1 MISTTSNANSSTNT
15 VLVPVDDLQ
24 VGAICRTPIEDEM
37 GRLLLGT
44 GTRITNEVI
53 DGLRERGI
61 EELTVNADEADAL
74 SNRGKSGAAKAKP
87 KNTREK
93 EASHVPG
100 RDPTKWIKG
109 VPLKDALVNRHHEP
123 IDLTRRRTLQG
134 HVKMARSKFEE
145 IRLALTERKMQTV
158 EALSDLSGAF
168 ASAMVDDHD
177 QTVGEVVACNTEMS
191 LTDRSVKLGV
201 LGMAIGTELDLDG
214 PSVLEIG
221 MAGLLHDIGLY
232 SMDPAFSVPGRGA
245 FSEEETWEYRKHP
258 VISANSLR
266 EVSDIPHSVLLAIE
280 QVHEQYNGE
289 GYPFGLE
296 GKRIHIYARIL
307 NVCDTYLR
315 LTLGTGFRKAL
326 VPHDALGF
334 ILHQAR
340 YGSFDPQ
347 VIHALLR
354 TKSLF
359 PLGSRVELANGKWA
373 DVIRRPVEGYACP
386 VLQLSDGERFDMQE
400 NPDEVVQPTCDP
412 QRNQGRL
419 SIDAM
424 KNIRWN
430 PADELFFDEE

>member
-1 MISTTSNANSSTNT
+1 MISTPSNANKSSNT

-24 VGAICRTPIEDEM
+24 VGAICRTPIEDEI

-44 GTRITNEVI
+44 GTRITNDVI

-61 EELTVNADEADAL
+61 NELTVNAEEADAL
-74 SNRGKSGAAKAKP
+74 SNRTKSGAAKSKT
-87 KNTREK
+87 KSSRQR
-93 EASHVPG
+93 EASHASE

-109 VPLKDALVNRHHEP
+109 VPLKDALINRHHEP
-123 IDLTRRRTLQG
+123 IDLTRKRALQS
-134 HVKMARSKFEE
+134 HVEMARNKFEE
-145 IRLALTERKMQTV
+145 IRLALSEQKMQTV
-158 EALSDLSGAF
+158 AALSDLSGAF

-232 SMDPAFSVPGRGA
+232 SMNPAFSVPGRGP
-245 FSEEETWEYRKHP
+245 FSEEEAWEYRKHP
-258 VISANSLR
+258 VISANSVR

-280 QVHEQYNGE
+280 QVHEQFDGG

-296 GKRIHIYARIL
+296 GKRVHIYARIL

-354 TKSLF
+354 TESLF

-386 VLQLSDGERFDMQE
+386 VLQFSDGERFDLLE
-400 NPDEVVQPTCDP
+400 NPNESVQPACDP
-412 QRNQGRL
+412 QRNQSRL

-430 PADELFFDEE
+430 PADELIFEEE

>member
-1 MISTTSNANSSTNT
+1 MSTAPSNTISNRNT
-15 VLVPVDDLQ
+15 ILVSVDDLQ
-24 VGAICRTPIEDEM
+24 VGAICRTPIEDEI
-37 GRLLLGT
+37 GRLLLGA
-44 GTRITNEVI
+44 GTRITTEVI

-61 EELTVNADEADAL
+61 KDLTINADEADAL
-74 SNRGKSGAAKAKP
+74 SGRSKGAGVKP
-87 KNTREK
+87 KLKSTRDRE
-93 EASHVPG
+93 SGHNPG
-100 RDPTKWIKG
+100 QDPAKWIKG
-109 VPLKDALVNRHHEP
+109 VPLKDALVDRHHEP
-123 IDLTRRRTLQG
+123 IDQTRRRTLQG
-134 HVKMARSKFEE
+134 HVQMARSRFEE
-145 IRLALTERKMQTV
+145 IRLALSERKMQTV

-177 QTVGEVVACNTEMS
+177 QTVGEVVACHTEMS

-201 LGMAIGTELDLDG
+201 LAMAIGTELDLDG

-232 SMDPAFSVPGRGA
+232 SMNPEFSVPGRGP
-245 FSEEETWEYRKHP
+245 FSQQETWEYRKHP
-258 VISANSLR
+258 VVSANSLR
-266 EVSDIPHSVLLAIE
+266 EVSDIPHAVLLAIE
-280 QVHEQYNGE
+280 QVHEQYDGS

-315 LTLGTGFRKAL
+315 LVLGTGFRKAL

-340 YGSFDPQ
+340 YGLFDSQ

-373 DVIRRPVEGYACP
+373 DVIRRPIEGYACP
-386 VLQLSDGERFDMQE
+386 VLQLSDGELFDLVE
-400 NPDEVVQPTCDP
+400 NPNEVVQPQCDP

-419 SIDAM
+419 SIEKM
-424 KNIRWN
+424 QKIRWN

>member
-1 MISTTSNANSSTNT
+1 MSTTNLKANPGKNT
-15 VLVPVDDLQ
+15 VLVSVDDLQ
-24 VGAICRTPIEDEM
+24 VGAICRTPIEDEV

-44 GTRITNEVI
+44 GTRITPEVI
-53 DGLRERGI
+53 EGLRERGI
-61 EELTVNADEADAL
+61 QDLAIKADEAENL
-74 SNRGKSGAAKAKP
+74 RSGNKGGGGKP
-87 KNTREK
+87 KPKPVRPK
-93 EASHVPG
+93 ERHHTNG
-100 RDPTKWIKG
+100 QDHTKWRKG

-123 IDLTRRRTLQG
+123 IDVSRRKVLKG
-134 HVKMARSKFEE
+134 HVQLARTRFEE
-145 IRLALTERKMQTV
+145 IRLALTEQKMQTV

-177 QTVGEVVACNTEMS
+177 QTVGDVVAADTEMS

-201 LGMAIGTELDLDG
+201 LGMAIGTELGLDG

-232 SMDPAFSVPGRGA
+232 TMDAALSVPGRPPL
-245 FSEEETWEYRKHP
+245 SQEETWEYRKHP
-258 VISANSLR
+258 VVSANSLR

-280 QVHEQYNGE
+280 QVHEQFNGT

-296 GKRIHIYARIL
+296 GNRIHQYARIL

-315 LTLGTGFRKAL
+315 LTIGTSFRKAL

-340 YGSFDPQ
+340 YGIFDPK
-347 VIHALLR
+347 VIHAFLR

-373 DVIRRPVEGYACP
+373 DVIRRPIEGYACP
-386 VLQLSDGERFDMQE
+386 VLQSSDGERVDLLE
-400 NPDEVVQPTCDP
+400 TPNEVVAPACDP

-419 SIDAM
+419 SIEAM
-424 KNIRWN
+424 QRIRWN
-430 PADELFFDEE
+430 PADELFFEEA